1 MNIGADDTNYDDDGP
16 FDSEESWNMMT
27 APSIW
32 RCGGGGFIVTCID
45 DLCHGA
51 GECMHGDGEMICP
64 ECHGRNLL

>member
-1 MNIGADDTNYDDDGP
+1 MNIGADDTNYDEYDDGP
-16 FDSEESWNMMT
+16 FDGEESC
-27 APSIW
+27 W
-32 RCGGGGFIVTCID
+32 RCGGEGFIVICID